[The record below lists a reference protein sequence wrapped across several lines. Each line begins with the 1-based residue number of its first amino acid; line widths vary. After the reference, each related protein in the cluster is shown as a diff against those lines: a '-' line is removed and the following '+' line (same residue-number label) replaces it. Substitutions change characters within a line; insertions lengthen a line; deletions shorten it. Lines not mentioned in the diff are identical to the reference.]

1 MASPSLYCDN
11 YSTCNSYLYGLATK
25 EATETKARVRGWHL
39 YEGVTMGGAP
49 HLGVLCPKCIGPHR
63 APVIRVCP
71 VLDGQEALFPLGEVA
86 A

>member
-11 YSTCNSYLYGLATK
+11 YSSCNSYLYGLATK

-39 YEGVTMGGAP
+39 FDGTTIGGAP
-49 HLGVLCPKCIGPHR
+49 HRGTLCPKCVGPHR
-63 APVIRVCP
+63 GPVISGRRV
-71 VLDGQEALFPLGEVA
+71 LEGQEALFPLGEVA